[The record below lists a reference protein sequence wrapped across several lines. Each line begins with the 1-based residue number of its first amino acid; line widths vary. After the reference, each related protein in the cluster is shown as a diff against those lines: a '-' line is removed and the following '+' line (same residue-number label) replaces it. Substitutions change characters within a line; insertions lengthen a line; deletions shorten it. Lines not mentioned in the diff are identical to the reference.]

1 MGPELLEGAA
11 GLCRALGVTAHL
23 QQQAKVVVRAVVQR
37 LDCHGLPQRADRALE
52 VAGRL
57 VGAMLPQPRQ
67 AVVGLAALRVEGEGG
82 VVVLLRTQELRGR
95 VRLRRARQ
103 VLRLSQ
109 LLTTARL
116 RVSNGSNV

>member
-1 MGPELLEGAA
+1 
-11 GLCRALGVTAHL
+11 
-23 QQQAKVVVRAVVQR
+23 
-37 LDCHGLPQRADRALE
+37 
-52 VAGRL
+52 
-57 VGAMLPQPRQ
+57 MLPQPRQ

-95 VRLRRARQ
+95 VGLRRARQ

-116 RVSNGSNV
+116 RVSKGSNV

>member
-1 MGPELLEGAA
+1 
-11 GLCRALGVTAHL
+11 
-23 QQQAKVVVRAVVQR
+23 
-37 LDCHGLPQRADRALE
+37 
-52 VAGRL
+52 
-57 VGAMLPQPRQ
+57 MLPQPRQ